1 MGFCPCMKW
10 ICYDDPTKKQCGQIV
25 QKNGKSTQCKR
36 VGKHYWAELDIY
48 VCDTHFTEEVKKAY
62 EKSMNDRRMSITNLF
77 TGGSRRNSRATSIV
91 SQSIS
96 ENLPTFKRK
105 ERSRASL
112 EFELDLDT
120 SSEGDT

>member
-1 MGFCPCMKW
+1 MGFCPCMRW
-10 ICYDDPTKKQCGQIV
+10 ICYDDPTRKQCGQMV
-25 QKNGKSTQCKR
+25 QKNGRSTQCKR

-77 TGGSRRNSRATSIV
+77 TGGSRRNSRATNTMIFADPIQES
-91 SQSIS
+91 
-96 ENLPTFKRK
+96 FKK
-105 ERSRASL
+105 NERSRSSL

-120 SSEGDT
+120 SSEDNE